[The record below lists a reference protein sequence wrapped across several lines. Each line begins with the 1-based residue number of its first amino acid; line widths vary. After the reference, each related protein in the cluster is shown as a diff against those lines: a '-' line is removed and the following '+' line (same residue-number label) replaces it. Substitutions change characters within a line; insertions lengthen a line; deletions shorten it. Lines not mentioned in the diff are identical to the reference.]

1 MVSVAFQTLSPCKI
15 IQYQWGKI
23 QIKTKQK
30 EALNKYFQSLL
41 ESGEKKIYME
51 SYIKGNKS
59 TGGGKTRK

>member
-41 ESGEKKIYME
+41 ESGEKKIH
-51 SYIKGNKS
+51 
-59 TGGGKTRK
+59 GKLY